1 MKVKGLSVMLLS
13 VVALSV
19 SPVMSLAAS
28 NEEAVKK
35 ESTVISS
42 KIDKALE
49 SVNVKY
55 QEVETL
61 KTEVSEAEVTIKET
75 EKNIEKTEASITKR
89 TEVMAGRMQNI
100 QSNGSSFNLV
110 DALLSSGNIS
120 DFFNRAYAMTV
131 LQGAEKSKVDS
142 LAEDKE
148 KLDEL
153 KTSLEENKTTLTE
166 KQSSMEQEASTLEKD
181 VSSLKNELSNNQ
193 AALEKLSNERVVKEA
208 QAKKAAVEVANRK
221 EVEAKSQVHVAK
233 EKTSVSSS
241 EVKETTT
248 SESTEESVDV
258 TPPTA
263 PEQPAQPS
271 TGGQSMQM
279 EATGYSY
286 TQPGLS
292 YFTATGIDLRKNSR
306 VIAVDPNTIPLG
318 SVVEVSGYGIAVAGD
333 TGGDIKGNRIDLHYN
348 TIEECRQF
356 GRRTV
361 SVTVK

>member
-1 MKVKGLSVMLLS
+1 MLLS

-19 SPVMSLAAS
+19 SPVLSLAAS
-28 NEEAVKK
+28 SEEAVKK
-35 ESTVISS
+35 ESTVISN

-61 KTEVSEAEVTIKET
+61 KSEVSETEATIKDT

-89 TEVMAGRMQNI
+89 TEAMAGRMQNI

-110 DALLSSGNIS
+110 DALLSSENIS

-153 KTSLEENKTTLTE
+153 KTSLEENQTTLTE
-166 KQSSMEQEASTLEKD
+166 KQTSMEQEASTLEKD
-181 VSSLKNELSNNQ
+181 VSSLKTELSNNQ

-208 QAKKAAVEVANRK
+208 QAKKAAAEVANRK
-221 EVEAKSQVHVAK
+221 EIEASAAK
-233 EKTSVSSS
+233 KQQTQTNTSSS
-241 EVKETTT
+241 EVKENNT
-248 SESTEESVDV
+248 SETTEESVNI
-258 TPPTA
+258 TPPTT
-263 PEQPAQPS
+263 PEQPTKPS
-271 TGGQSMQM
+271 TGGGNSMQM

-333 TGGDIKGNRIDLHYN
+333 TGGDIKGNRIDLHFN

-356 GRRTV
+356 GRQTV

>member
-1 MKVKGLSVMLLS
+1 MLLS
-13 VVALSV
+13 VVALSL

-35 ESTVISS
+35 ESTVISN

-61 KTEVSEAEVTIKET
+61 KTEVSEAEVTIKDT

-89 TEVMAGRMQNI
+89 TEAMAGRMQNI

-142 LAEDKE
+142 LSEDKE

-153 KTSLEENKTTLTE
+153 KVGLEENKATLTE
-166 KQSSMEQEASTLEKD
+166 KQSSMEQETSTLEKD
-181 VSSLKNELSNNQ
+181 VSSLKSELSNNQ

-208 QAKKAAVEVANRK
+208 QAKKEAVEVANRK
-221 EVEAKSQVHVAK
+221 EVEAKSQVQVQVAK
-233 EKTSVSSS
+233 EKTNTSSS
-241 EVKETTT
+241 EVKETPT
-248 SESTEESVDV
+248 SESTEESVTTT

-263 PEQPAQPS
+263 PEQPTQPS

-286 TQPGLS
+286 TQPGLTF
-292 YFTATGIDLRKNSR
+292 FTATGIDLRQNSR

-356 GRRTV
+356 GRRMV